1 MQELFHL
8 KKIEFLAKLLSKLQ
22 RGTRSSSAKYKEN
35 CKQFFALVWHGLSV
49 GVYLFSIL
57 YKNYSAL
64 QKYFFNRF
72 FYCNMYLI
80 EV

>member
-35 CKQFFALVWHGLSV
+35 CKQFFALV
-49 GVYLFSIL
+49 
-57 YKNYSAL
+57 
-64 QKYFFNRF
+64 
-72 FYCNMYLI
+72 
-80 EV
+80 